1 MMTGWLGN
9 ELSIDYLNF
18 PFFSEVFEL
27 NFFIKSDQT
36 FWIEVDYIPNITIWK
51 GAHYD
56 YFTIIR
62 YKTEKIRKIWFL
74 CSDFFALISL
84 LWLFFVPYTFVLL
97 IKLMKFDQLVLFA
110 LRSLSAVVLD
120 QLTNL
125 YHWIHYLFLVLIN
138 NLVAQ
143 CLGMVQYE
151 HVFLRNPGD

>member
-74 CSDFFALISL
+74 CSDFFALIIFCALYFSVAYKINEIRSASFVRSAIFECSGARSADKSISL
-84 LWLFFVPYTFVLL
+84 NTLPFF
-97 IKLMKFDQLVLFA
+97 
-110 LRSLSAVVLD
+110 SL
-120 QLTNL
+120 NK
-125 YHWIHYLFLVLIN
+125 
-138 NLVAQ
+138 
-143 CLGMVQYE
+143 
-151 HVFLRNPGD
+151 